1 MVENILDG
9 ERSMDKG
16 PVAEEGSLGSV
27 REQKEAREAGAERMM
42 GRVAE
47 RA

>member
-16 PVAEEGSLGSV
+16 PVAEEGSLVSV